1 MSRTIHVTVHSL
13 DPSLA
18 EQVRTIADSGSAP
31 EETKTL
37 AKAVL
42 ELNRSVHD
50 LREVIRTIAE
60 SGALHVKR
68 E

>member
-1 MSRTIHVTVHSL
+1 MSRTIHVTVHAL

-18 EQVRTIADSGSAP
+18 EEVRTIADSGSAP
-31 EETKTL
+31 EETKAL

>member
-1 MSRTIHVTVHSL
+1 MSRTIHVTVHAL

-18 EQVRTIADSGSAP
+18 EEVRTLADSSSAP

>member
-1 MSRTIHVTVHSL
+1 MARTIHVTVHSL
-13 DPSLA
+13 DPSLV
-18 EQVRTIADSGSAP
+18 EEVRTIADSSSAP

>member
-13 DPSLA
+13 DPSLI
-18 EQVRTIADSGSAP
+18 EEVRTTADSGSAP
-31 EETKTL
+31 GETKTL